1 MYPKAQRKDLRSQGT
16 NTLSVLWTRHWSWGF
31 FGTRYFRFY
40 ENPNNQQLQKRHVL
54 QLLNSSRTHGTPIVN
69 QVKSRKTLNFK
80 SVNNIVRNLGRRL
93 VSPSLFEPSLVRISI
108 AGNPENVFNKIDH
121 DSLQKPGSAE
131 TGWTIIDLWVWRPGG
146 SPNLQ
151 GGNSENLDANPI

>member
-1 MYPKAQRKDLRSQGT
+1 MPRKSNASDVGSLGCTQRHNEKIYEVKEQIPYQFSGRDTDRE
-16 NTLSVLWTRHWSWGF
+16 VF
-31 FGTRYFRFY
+31 FGTRNFRFY

-69 QVKSRKTLNFK
+69 QVKSRKTLKFK

-131 TGWTIIDLWVWRPGG
+131 T
-146 SPNLQ
+146 S
-151 GGNSENLDANPI
+151 